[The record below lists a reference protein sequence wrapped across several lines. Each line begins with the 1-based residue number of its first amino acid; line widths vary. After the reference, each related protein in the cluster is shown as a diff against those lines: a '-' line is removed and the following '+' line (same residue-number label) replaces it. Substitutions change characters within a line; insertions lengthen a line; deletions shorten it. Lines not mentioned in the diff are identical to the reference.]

1 MDQDRFDRLARV
13 LGKPASRRASVLG
26 AIGTALGLVAA
37 PAADAAR
44 KATRRHEKL
53 ACRNA
58 NSQCISDDECCSG
71 SCVPKFGGT
80 EFRCAKRHAKKDK
93 KKKDGNGPAPLAC
106 TVCASGCP
114 FTTIQDALAAADSY
128 STITIA
134 PGMYYPN
141 ADSPNT
147 RGSFEIDIN
156 VALVAC
162 DPNDRPVVND
172 GINPNVKTM
181 FYIGR
186 RDGENTC
193 VDQNFSAIFDGI
205 VMVGSASTGHGAVWG
220 DCTASFIIENSDIQ
234 GFGPTYMDSKLMYAP
249 VLYTAYATS
258 EINNS
263 TIRNCGTISSYGPT
277 AIQVFLPE
285 DRQVNNYLHLN
296 DTEVFNNSGLS
307 HAIGIG
313 AYGTM
318 FLSGSSTVHG
328 NTATSSNGGGIY
340 IEGSYSELFIEDE
353 ASVYDNTCSG
363 YGGGIYAGSTAL
375 VNGHTVTNVHNN
387 TAGNSCNNFY
397 VNGTGCVI
405 S

>member
-1 MDQDRFDRLARV
+1 VDRDRFDRIARV

-93 KKKDGNGPAPLAC
+93 KKKDGGNPAPVAC

-114 FTTIQDALAAADSY
+114 FTTIQEALAAADSY
-128 STITIA
+128 ATITIA

-172 GINPNVKTM
+172 GINPNVSTM

-186 RDGENTC
+186 SDGQACIDEAFT
-193 VDQNFSAIFDGI
+193 VILDGI
-205 VMVGSASTGHGAVWG
+205 VLVGSSTTGHGAVWG

-234 GFGPTYMDSKLMYAP
+234 GFGATYVDSKLSYAP
-249 VLYTAYATS
+249 VLHTAYATS

-263 TIRNCGTISSYGPT
+263 IIHNCGTFSAYSPT
-277 AIQVFLPE
+277 AIEQFLPE
-285 DRQVNNYLHLN
+285 DRQVNNYLRLT
-296 DTEVFNNSGLS
+296 DTEVTSNNGFKS
-307 HAIGIG
+307 AIRIG
-313 AYGTM
+313 NYATM
-318 FLSGSSTVHG
+318 FLKGSTNIHG
-328 NTATSSNGGGIY
+328 NTATYSNGAGVFID
-340 IEGSYSELFIEDE
+340 GSYSELFIEDE
-353 ASVYDNTCSG
+353 ASVYDNISSG
-363 YGGGIYAGSTAL
+363 VGGGIYAGSTAL

-387 TAGNSCNNFY
+387 SADIECNNFY
-397 VNGTGCVI
+397 VGGTGCVL